1 MKLLIYRRGGLG
13 DTLLTFPIAEI
24 FKKKGFEVH
33 FAGNLDY
40 LNLLKEVGWADKILS
55 EVPGDLS
62 SYGKVLLFSKENFTD
77 CRDAIV
83 VNPFPPKGKH
93 TLGHYLE
100 SLGLEGE
107 SFSRTLPIPLAE
119 GLEGRVVLHPGSGS
133 PKKNPPLE
141 LYLNLYRLLE
151 REGFKPTFVLGVA
164 EENLFEE
171 LKGFETFP
179 VRDVLDFAKRLKGAK
194 AFIGNDSGFSH
205 LASYLGVPTIAIFG
219 PTDPNEWKPIGPKT
233 AVIYKKLPCSPC
245 FPLSCQRE
253 VEKECLKL
261 VKEKEVLK
269 VLLNLFEI

>member
-40 LNLLKEVGWADKILS
+40 LKLLKKVGWADKILS
-55 EVPGDLS
+55 EVPEDLS
-62 SYGKVLLFSKENFTD
+62 SYERVVLFSKENFTD
-77 CRDAIV
+77 RRDAKV

-93 TLGHYLE
+93 ALGHYLE

-107 SFSRTLPIPLAE
+107 PFSRTLPIPPAE
-119 GLEGRVVLHPGSGS
+119 GLEDRVVLHPGSGS
-133 PKKNPPLE
+133 PKKNPPLKF
-141 LYLNLYRLLE
+141 YLNLYHLLD

-171 LKGFETFP
+171 LNGFEIFF
-179 VRDVLDFAKRLKGAK
+179 VGDVLDFAKRLKGAK

-205 LASYLGVPTIAIFG
+205 LASYLGIPTIAIFG
-219 PTDPNEWKPIGPKT
+219 PTDPRQWKPIGPKT
-233 AVIYKKLPCSPC
+233 VVIYKKLPCSPC
-245 FPLSCQRE
+245 FPSSCQRK

-261 VKEKEVLK
+261 VKEEEVLK
-269 VLLNLFEI
+269 VLLNLVEI